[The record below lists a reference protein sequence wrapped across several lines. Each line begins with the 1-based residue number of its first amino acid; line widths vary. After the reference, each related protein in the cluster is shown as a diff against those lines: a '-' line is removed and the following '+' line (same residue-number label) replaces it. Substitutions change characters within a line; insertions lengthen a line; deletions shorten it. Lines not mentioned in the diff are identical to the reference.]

1 MPCTRRSHVHGDCTQ
16 LALPT
21 LLKTVSAH
29 SCALP
34 SPVVASDDADISITL
49 APKTSPPSPSVI
61 SRWLRAPSRAVGTL
75 KDTLLRQWH
84 EYELGRCELVWLRTE
99 WALHPIPLVRQER
112 ALNLEHGIW
121 LGFVFWCIHWLMS
134 LFRTS
139 VVELHLKGSVGSG
152 RSASVMQGQYAC
164 ARVVVKFP
172 HLARPR
178 AMAQEWRRLRRR
190 LQPLTSAQLATLP
203 IPKYYG
209 LFTYSE
215 YAVTMLSHEGQDLA
229 NTSAPDNIS

>member
-1 MPCTRRSHVHGDCTQ
+1 
-16 LALPT
+16 
-21 LLKTVSAH
+21 
-29 SCALP
+29 
-34 SPVVASDDADISITL
+34 
-49 APKTSPPSPSVI
+49 
-61 SRWLRAPSRAVGTL
+61 
-75 KDTLLRQWH
+75 
-84 EYELGRCELVWLRTE
+84 
-99 WALHPIPLVRQER
+99 
-112 ALNLEHGIW
+112 
-121 LGFVFWCIHWLMS
+121 
-134 LFRTS
+134 
-139 VVELHLKGSVGSG
+139 
-152 RSASVMQGQYAC
+152 MQGQYAC